1 MAQELTIILTPEI
14 FDENQEIFKEGDIP
28 GKIYILVQGTLELYL
43 TITDGELILDTL
55 KCSGS
60 VLNQVS
66 ILTKLKMTYSVRAK
80 TDVEMLTITKED
92 LYRYKEK
99 A

>member
-1 MAQELTIILTPEI
+1 M
-14 FDENQEIFKEGDIP
+14 
-28 GKIYILVQGTLELYL
+28 
-43 TITDGELILDTL
+43 
-55 KCSGS
+55 
-60 VLNQVS
+60 S

-99 A
+99 AQMSDLKKAIEKFEKSEIEGKNLTDRLERQYYLDY